1 MAEKLD
7 PDAAAPAK
15 TGRGLSGKAAEG
27 RGDRRDE
34 PEAARLARERDRLHA
49 GFGQVV
55 LAMSAVPRYRHLP
68 LGDLMAMVLEPLV
81 RNRIAVAATAGRD
94 GAAPEPAGIAI
105 WATVSAE
112 VDARIREQI
121 GAGVFP
127 LRLRPEDWTSGEIRW
142 LLDVIAP
149 NPRVVAAVIADFR
162 KLAGAG
168 ELRLHPLVRRL
179 IDAETLERLG
189 ARPLRPEADDSDA
202 NTTDRG
208 AMTPDASD
216 ADAPDAANT
225 PREGGP

>member
-1 MAEKLD
+1 MTTQSD
-7 PDAAAPAK
+7 PGSEGTAAVGSGRSGAK
-15 TGRGLSGKAAEG
+15 TTAGAGGP
-27 RGDRRDE
+27 DV
-34 PEAARLARERDRLHA
+34 PYAARLARERERLHA

-68 LGDLMAMVLEPLV
+68 LGELLSMVLEPLV

-112 VDARIREQI
+112 VDTRIREQI

-162 KLAGAG
+162 KVAGAG

-179 IDAETLERLG
+179 VDAETLEKLG
-189 ARPLRPEADDSDA
+189 ARPLHPQADEA
-202 NTTDRG
+202 DRG
-208 AMTPDASD
+208 AG
-216 ADAPDAANT
+216 APDPSGAGAPATAAG
-225 PREGGP
+225 PAEGGT